1 MKALLSLSALTVASI
16 GAASIEGLP
25 VAQTA
30 LSTACLTA
38 LQDALCLLE
47 FTKCESQS
55 PATVPVC
62 WSVRDHVARAC
73 YDSFEPLQLSSK
85 SVADTQPL
93 TIAHIQDTLFSH
105 VYNDRWAASALEQ
118 EPLCVSFTGHGSDS
132 AAVDNIHVI
141 DDLVENNKLDQ
152 TQDQAEE
159 ERWLRV
165 QSAADPKADQGGLF
179 AFSTE
184 DDAPLDDEEVE
195 MQTEVIKATLQA
207 RSLSRRDRGKQQHHH
222 HKQQQQHHNQQQQHT
237 HHHEKRS
244 DGSPVDPSPAANS
257 AKAAQVHIR
266 ADDTLGQAVYTISK
280 DEASTKAFVGNMEAK
295 NGDDTKAMDD
305 QQRVLAETGSQSTE
319 AKAGQPG
326 DKDAAAAPATEGQEE
341 AAHPRKGTVL
351 LAAIPILLVMGAI
364 AGFTAYRR
372 YYENSFN
379 QGGRNDT
386 RDDASGD
393 DYHRRDVPN
402 RKSSPI
408 HFDRT
413 FMNMMHS
420 PPPTA
425 TYLHDPENSSRH
437 HSPSANNMKRPPP
450 SAGSHG
456 KTRFQELSRSYDFAA
471 FRTIKNAL
479 TRSSNNSRD
488 SALDQASGSGSNDSL
503 QGKTVSQ
510 AFGAGGHSIA
520 KIGSHPG
527 LTVLE
532 RQQLQQHYGAGRI
545 SGASSVSGSASK
557 FSDVKS
563 LDVPQEHAIIW
574 GQYSAND
581 DTIYHQDAASA
592 VASNLARRS
601 GSSNSLSG
609 SKYSHHHQQSSGH
622 HRDMDSDS
630 IGDCLSPESPTMTR
644 EEMMRRRDLLTEGY
658 SFGSEG
664 SGSDD
669 VNSGTDLLFDA
680 RDHLFDLGVEKEAV
694 LRDEEM
700 DMILSMEKEESPYV
714 FGDHN
719 TTNPN
724 PYEPKVLNRHFIE
737 QTLIQRSAAVDDAGM
752 DEKKALEAEY
762 KTEAAAAVAEE
773 TIAADPEVTH
783 VLGSDSPEWNSNSGH
798 PERDGLVEQVM
809 AKDAFGQVRSAL
821 GCLQRGIDSKGLIVA
836 EVVDPHEWEEEPR
849 SSPATG
855 TTAQGAGQGSGQ
867 GKKKG
872 NKSKAKKGRKH

>member
-1 MKALLSLSALTVASI
+1 MHSPRVAAENLDESRV
-16 GAASIEGLP
+16 SVPRSNYLEGMP
-25 VAQTA
+25 VAQSA
-30 LSTACLTA
+30 LSGVCLAA

-47 FTKCESQS
+47 FAKCESQ
-55 PATVPVC
+55 PQQAVPVC
-62 WSVRDHVARAC
+62 WSVRDHVARTC
-73 YDSFEPLQLSSK
+73 HDSFELLQSSST
-85 SVADTQPL
+85 SVADMQPL
-93 TIAHIQDTLFSH
+93 TFAHIQNSLFSH
-105 VYNDRWAASALEQ
+105 AYDDRWAASALEQ
-118 EPLCVSFTGHGSDS
+118 EPLCVSFRSQGPDS
-132 AAVDNIHVI
+132 ASIENLNPV
-141 DDLVENNKLDQ
+141 DDLLENNKLDQ
-152 TQDQAEE
+152 AQDLAEE

-165 QSAADPKADQGGLF
+165 QSAADPNADQGGLF

-184 DDAPLDDEEVE
+184 DDPLLDEEE
-195 MQTEVIKATLQA
+195 AKLQTEVVKATIQA

-222 HKQQQQHHNQQQQHT
+222 HKQQHV

-244 DGSPVDPSPAANS
+244 DDSPVDKSSSASQARAAE
-257 AKAAQVHIR
+257 VHIR
-266 ADDTLGQAVYTISK
+266 ADNTPEQAVYTVNN
-280 DEASTKAFVGNMEAK
+280 DEASTRDTAGN
-295 NGDDTKAMDD
+295 TKATDD

-319 AKAGQPG
+319 ARAGQPG
-326 DKDAAAAPATEGQEE
+326 DKDAAAAPAAEGQEE
-341 AAHPRKGTVL
+341 AAHPRKGTIL

-393 DYHRRDVPN
+393 EYHRRDVPN

-437 HSPSANNMKRPPP
+437 QSPSASNMKRPPP

-456 KTRFQELSRSYDFAA
+456 KTRFQELSRSYDFGA
-471 FRTIKNAL
+471 FRTIRNAL
-479 TRSSNNSRD
+479 TRSNNNSRD
-488 SALDQASGSGSNDSL
+488 SALDQASGSGSNSSL
-503 QGKTVSQ
+503 QGKTVPQ

-532 RQQLQQHYGAGRI
+532 RQQLQQQYGAGGM
-545 SGASSVSGSASK
+545 SGVSSASGSASK
-557 FSDVKS
+557 FSDVKI
-563 LDVPQEHAIIW
+563 LDVTQEHAIIW

-601 GSSNSLSG
+601 GSSTSLSG

-644 EEMMRRRDLLTEGY
+644 EELMRRRELFSEGY
-658 SFGSEG
+658 SFGSEE

-680 RDHLFDLGVEKEAV
+680 RDHLFDLSVEKEAV

-714 FGDHN
+714 FDDYN
-719 TTNPN
+719 TMNPN
-724 PYEPKVLNRHFIE
+724 PYEPKVLTRHIVE
-737 QTLIQRSAAVDDAGM
+737 HTLIQKSTAVDDAAM
-752 DEKKALEAEY
+752 DEKKALEAED
-762 KTEAAAAVAEE
+762 KAAAAAVAEE
-773 TIAADPEVTH
+773 TVAADHEVTH
-783 VLGSDSPEWNSNSGH
+783 VLGSDSPEWNSSSGH
-798 PERDGLVEQVM
+798 LARDGLVEQVM

-821 GCLQRGIDSKGLIVA
+821 GKLQRGIDNAGLVVTD
-836 EVVDPHEWEEEPR
+836 VVDPHEWEEEPR
-849 SSPATG
+849 SS
-855 TTAQGAGQGSGQ
+855 TAAARTVQGAGQGTGQ

>member
-1 MKALLSLSALTVASI
+1 M
-16 GAASIEGLP
+16 P
-25 VAQTA
+25 VAQSA
-30 LSTACLTA
+30 LSATCLTA

-47 FTKCESQS
+47 FTKCEPQLHKS
-55 PATVPVC
+55 VPVC
-62 WSVRDHVARAC
+62 WSVRDHVARTC
-73 YDSFEPLQLSSK
+73 YDSLEPLQLSST
-85 SVADTQPL
+85 SGADTRPL
-93 TIAHIQDTLFSH
+93 TLAHIQESLFSNA
-105 VYNDRWAASALEQ
+105 YNERWAASVLE
-118 EPLCVSFTGHGSDS
+118 EPLCVSFKDRGSKS
-132 AAVDNIHVI
+132 ASIDDIHVI
-141 DDLVENNKLDQ
+141 DDLVENNLNQ
-152 TQDQAEE
+152 AQDLAEE

-165 QSAADPKADQGGLF
+165 QSAADPNADQGGLF

-184 DDAPLDDEEVE
+184 DAALDEEE
-195 MQTEVIKATLQA
+195 EVKLQADVVMATFQA

-222 HKQQQQHHNQQQQHT
+222 HKQQQQHAHPHA
-237 HHHEKRS
+237 KRS
-244 DGSPVDPSPAANS
+244 NGIAADPASPANA
-257 AKAAQVHIR
+257 AKAAEVHIR
-266 ADDTLGQAVYTISK
+266 ADNTPEQAVYTVNK
-280 DEASTKAFVGNMEAK
+280 DVSSTMESVGNKESK
-295 NGDDTKAMDD
+295 VMDD
-305 QQRVLAETGSQSTE
+305 QQRVMAETGSQSTE

-326 DKDAAAAPATEGQEE
+326 DKDAAADPAAKGQEE
-341 AAHPRKGTVL
+341 AAHPRKGTIL

-393 DYHRRDVPN
+393 EYHRRDVPN

-437 HSPSANNMKRPPP
+437 QSPSANNMKRPPP

-456 KTRFQELSRSYDFAA
+456 KTRFQELSRSYDFGA

-479 TRSSNNSRD
+479 TRSNNNSRD
-488 SALDQASGSGSNDSL
+488 SALDQASSSGSNSSL
-503 QGKTVSQ
+503 QGKTAPQ

-532 RQQLQQHYGAGRI
+532 RQQLQQQYGAGGT
-545 SGASSVSGSASK
+545 SGASSTSGSASK
-557 FSDVKS
+557 FFDVKT
-563 LDVPQEHAIIW
+563 LDVPQEHTIIW

-601 GSSNSLSG
+601 GSSNSLAG

-644 EEMMRRRDLLTEGY
+644 EELMRRRDLFAEGY
-658 SFGSEG
+658 SFGSDG

-680 RDHLFDLGVEKEAV
+680 RDHLFDLSVEKETV

-700 DMILSMEKEESPYV
+700 DMILSMEKEESPYM
-714 FGDHN
+714 FDDYN
-719 TTNPN
+719 TMNPN
-724 PYEPKVLNRHFIE
+724 PYEPKVLNRHIVE
-737 QTLIQRSAAVDDAGM
+737 HVLIQKSAVVDDAVM
-752 DEKKALEAEY
+752 DEKKALEAED
-762 KTEAAAAVAEE
+762 KAVAAAAAAVVEE
-773 TIAADPEVTH
+773 TVAVDPEVTH
-783 VLGSDSPEWNSNSGH
+783 VLGGDSPDWNSSSSIL
-798 PERDGLVEQVM
+798 ERDGLVEQVM
-809 AKDAFGQVRSAL
+809 AKQAFGQVRSAL
-821 GCLQRGIDSKGLIVA
+821 GSLQRGIDNAGLIAADV
-836 EVVDPHEWEEEPR
+836 EDPHEWEEEPR
-849 SSPATG
+849 SSPATAA
-855 TTAQGAGQGSGQ
+855 TAAKGAGQGAGQ

>member
-1 MKALLSLSALTVASI
+1 MRITTAPGRARLLVRQLLLPSSTSA
-16 GAASIEGLP
+16 
-25 VAQTA
+25 
-30 LSTACLTA
+30 
-38 LQDALCLLE
+38 
-47 FTKCESQS
+47 
-55 PATVPVC
+55 
-62 WSVRDHVARAC
+62 
-73 YDSFEPLQLSSK
+73 
-85 SVADTQPL
+85 ADTQPL
-93 TIAHIQDTLFSH
+93 TFAKIQDTLFSH
-105 VYNDRWAASALEQ
+105 AYDGRWAASALEQ
-118 EPLCVSFTGHGSDS
+118 APLCVSFMDQSSES
-132 AAVDNIHVI
+132 AAIDDVHVI
-141 DDLVENNKLDQ
+141 DDLVENNNLDRA
-152 TQDQAEE
+152 QDLAEE

-165 QSAADPKADQGGLF
+165 QSAADPTADQGKLF

-184 DDAPLDDEEVE
+184 DDPAFDGEEV
-195 MQTEVIKATLQA
+195 QLQAEVVKATLQA

-222 HKQQQQHHNQQQQHT
+222 HKQQQQQHA

-244 DGSPVDPSPAANS
+244 NEIPADRPTSANT
-257 AKAAQVHIR
+257 ATAAEVHIR
-266 ADDTLGQAVYTISK
+266 ADMTPEQAVYTVSK
-280 DEASTKAFVGNMEAK
+280 DEASTKESVG
-295 NGDDTKAMDD
+295 D
-305 QQRVLAETGSQSTE
+305 QQRVMAETGSQSAE

-326 DKDAAAAPATEGQEE
+326 DQGTAADPASGGQEE

-386 RDDASGD
+386 RDDTSED
-393 DYHRRDVPN
+393 EYHRRDVPN
-402 RKSSPI
+402 RKGSPI

-413 FMNMMHS
+413 FANIMHS
-420 PPPTA
+420 PPSTA

-456 KTRFQELSRSYDFAA
+456 KTRFQELSRSYEFGA

-479 TRSSNNSRD
+479 TRSNNNSRD
-488 SALDQASGSGSNDSL
+488 SALDQASGSGSNTSL
-503 QGKTVSQ
+503 QGKTVPHA

-532 RQQLQQHYGAGRI
+532 RQQLQQQYGAAGALSSR
-545 SGASSVSGSASK
+545 ASSVSGSASK

-563 LDVPQEHAIIW
+563 MEMQQEHAIIW

-581 DTIYHQDAASA
+581 DTAVYHEDAASA

-609 SKYSHHHQQSSGH
+609 SKYSHHHLPSSGH
-622 HRDMDSDS
+622 HRDMDLDS

-644 EEMMRRRDLLTEGY
+644 EELMRRRELFAEGY

-664 SGSDD
+664 SRSDD

-680 RDHLFDLGVEKEAV
+680 RDHLFDLAVEKEAV

-700 DMILSMEKEESPYV
+700 DMILSMEKEESPYM
-714 FGDHN
+714 DDYN
-719 TTNPN
+719 SMNPN
-724 PYEPKVLNRHFIE
+724 PYEPKVLNRHIVE
-737 QTLIQRSAAVDDAGM
+737 QILIQKSAVVEEVDM
-752 DEKKALEAEY
+752 DEKKALEAQA
-762 KTEAAAAVAEE
+762 KAVPAAAAAVAAAAVEE
-773 TIAADPEVTH
+773 TAAVDPEVTH
-783 VLGSDSPEWNSNSGH
+783 VLGNDSPEWNSSSCH
-798 PERDGLVEQVM
+798 LERDGLVEQVM

-821 GCLQRGIDSKGLIVA
+821 GSLQRGIGNAGLIA
-836 EVVDPHEWEEEPR
+836 ADVVDPHEWEEEPR
-849 SSPATG
+849 SSPASA
-855 TTAQGAGQGSGQ
+855 TTVQSAGQGAGQ

-872 NKSKAKKGRKH
+872 NKSKAKKGRRH